1 MSVVATP
8 SVHALLRDLVANCT
22 RSHFLDDP
30 EGLELSNQ
38 AALMREVVV
47 TVQACLAPDLDATR
61 AAERRDAASDP
72 HWSDSPG
79 LRLIAAI
86 AQYEEIL
93 STLLDAAALVE
104 SGRMSTAW
112 TLLGSTADRLRVLA
126 ALASAAGDDVARQL
140 AATSAHARARFTAA
154 AATDGVDLGLPAP
167 FESAT
172 NVVTA
177 PAPLALG
184 EPPRAI
190 ARVIELATLGAATS
204 RDGGPLD
211 TTSLHGS
218 PHHTDYAHLATVGGY
233 QFHLV
238 LDIVRAATDSLC
250 SVAGAL
256 TAEQVWADW
265 ADDVREAIEFA
276 WDCI

>member
-22 RSHFLDDP
+22 RRHFLHDP
-30 EGLELSNQ
+30 EGIELSNQ

-47 TVQACLAPDLDATR
+47 TVQACLSPDLDATR
-61 AAERRDAASDP
+61 DAERRDAAADP
-72 HWSDSPG
+72 FWSDSPG

-93 STLLDAAALVE
+93 STLLDAASLIE

-112 TLLGSTADRLRVLA
+112 TLLGSAADRLRILG
-126 ALASAAGDDVARQL
+126 ALESPAGDDVARQL

-154 AATDGVDLGLPAP
+154 AEADGVHLGLPAP

-172 NVVTA
+172 TVVTA
-177 PAPLALG
+177 PAPLALP
-184 EPPRAI
+184 EPTRAI
-190 ARVIELATLGAATS
+190 ARVVELATSGAATS
-204 RDGGPLD
+204 RDGGPLGVA
-211 TTSLHGS
+211 SLQGS
-218 PHHTDYAHLATVGGY
+218 PQQTDYGHLAAVGGY

-250 SVAGAL
+250 GVAGLL
-256 TAEQVWADW
+256 TAEQVWAEW
-265 ADDVREAIEFA
+265 ADDVREAVEFA

>member
-22 RSHFLDDP
+22 RRHFLHDP
-30 EGLELSNQ
+30 EGIELSNQ

-61 AAERRDAASDP
+61 EAERRDAAADP
-72 HWSDSPG
+72 FWSDSPG

-93 STLLDAAALVE
+93 STLLDAAALIE

-112 TLLGSTADRLRVLA
+112 TLLGSAADRLRILG
-126 ALASAAGDDVARQL
+126 ALESPAGDDVARQV

-154 AATDGVDLGLPAP
+154 AEADGVDLGLPAP
-167 FESAT
+167 IESAA

-177 PAPLALG
+177 PAALTLP
-184 EPPRAI
+184 EPAPAI
-190 ARVIELATLGAATS
+190 AQVLELATLGAATS

-211 TTSLHGS
+211 TASLHHS
-218 PHHTDYAHLATVGGY
+218 PQQTDYGHLATVGGY

-250 SVAGAL
+250 GVAGLL
-256 TAEQVWADW
+256 TAEQVWAEW